1 MRVGSQ
7 AVMTDDDGEVRRE
20 VMSGGVIRMAG
31 RGHAHRDELPLPS
44 DRRFATRLRA
54 VVALQAAEPPF
65 TVAEIADVLDVSERQ
80 VWRLMSRVRSY
91 RARAAG
97 RV

>member
-1 MRVGSQ
+1 
-7 AVMTDDDGEVRRE
+7 
-20 VMSGGVIRMAG
+20 
-31 RGHAHRDELPLPS
+31 
-44 DRRFATRLRA
+44 